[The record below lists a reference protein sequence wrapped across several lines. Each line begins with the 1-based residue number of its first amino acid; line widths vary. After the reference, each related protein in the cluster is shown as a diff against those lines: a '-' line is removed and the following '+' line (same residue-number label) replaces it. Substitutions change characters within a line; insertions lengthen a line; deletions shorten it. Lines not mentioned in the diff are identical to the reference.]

1 MDFLSFWYNRVKV
14 VMFLWVF
21 LDKFNAITGV
31 IAFIFTAINLVFS
44 WKINSKINSAV
55 DLQTLKINKDKEL
68 GKINAVIRILSIDDF
83 ISEETIREV
92 LLLFSDIR
100 TSYPDLKFL
109 NKKKIIKKLQ
119 SKSKRKITSFY
130 IREQLL
136 FLKTKIDRKV

>member
-31 IAFIFTAINLVFS
+31 IAFILTAINLVFS

-68 GKINAVIRILSIDDF
+68 GKINAVIRILGIDDS
-83 ISEETIREV
+83 ISEETISEV

-109 NKKKIIKKLQ
+109 NKNKIIKKLQ
-119 SKSKRKITSFY
+119 SKNKHKITSFY
-130 IREQLL
+130 IREQLS